1 MRIELE
7 FYATLRD
14 AVDERPTVAEVDDDT
29 TVGDALRAFAA
40 DNEKL
45 KSLLFRSNGDLRR
58 HVTIALNGD
67 PLFDDRAAVALSNG
81 DTLVLS
87 PGVSGGEGSR

>member
-14 AVDERPTVAEVDDDT
+14 AVDEQTTVVDVDEAT
-29 TVGDALRAFAA
+29 TVGNALQSFTT

-45 KSLLFRSNGDLRR
+45 QSLLFRSNGDLRT
-58 HVTIALNGD
+58 HVTISLNSE
-67 PLFDDRAAVALSNG
+67 PLFDDRADVTLTDG

-87 PGVSGGEGSR
+87 PGVSGGEAER